1 MKWNTKNDQT
11 LINLVNEG
19 LTRSRI
25 SEIMNITYRSI
36 DSRCYRLN
44 IKISRQEKIIV
55 CSCLKC
61 GNLFS
66 SLISKNRKYCSNS
79 CSAKD
84 NLPNRILSEKTKE
97 KIRNSLTGRISP
109 RKGISKEKRNCIVCG
124 KKVNKLENIYCSRKC
139 KNESD
144 IYRKKMSDISIE
156 RYKQFPE
163 QHPNIR
169 CSNIRETYPEKFF
182 KQYLLDNGLIEKI
195 DFNFQYSIGRYF
207 VDFYFPIINLTVEID
222 GERWHDKESEKEKI
236 REKYIRERSELI
248 RFDVKPLLKKEFEK
262 VVLDIIKRVK

>member
-1 MKWNTKNDQT
+1 MKWNKETDEE
-11 LINLVNEG
+11 LIRLVNDG
-19 LTRSRI
+19 KSRDEL
-25 SEIMNITYRSI
+25 SNIIGVSLRSI
-36 DSRCYRLN
+36 DSRCYRLKITIHKREYTIN
-44 IKISRQEKIIV
+44 TICVNCGKTFKSFIRDKRKFCSKTCSTDHYNSTKIVSINTKSKISNA
-55 CSCLKC
+55 LK
-61 GNLFS
+61 G
-66 SLISKNRKYCSNS
+66 RKSPF
-79 CSAKD
+79 K
-84 NLPNRILSEKTKE
+84 
-97 KIRNSLTGRISP
+97 KIRD
-109 RKGISKEKRNCIVCG
+109 NCIICG

-156 RYKQFPE
+156 RYKLFPE

-182 KQYLLDNGLIEKI
+182 KQYLLDNGLIENI

-207 VDFYFPIINLTVEID
+207 VDFYFSIINLTVEID

-248 RFDVKPLLKKEFEK
+248 RFDVKPLLKKEYEK
-262 VVLDIIKRVK
+262 VVLDIIRRVK